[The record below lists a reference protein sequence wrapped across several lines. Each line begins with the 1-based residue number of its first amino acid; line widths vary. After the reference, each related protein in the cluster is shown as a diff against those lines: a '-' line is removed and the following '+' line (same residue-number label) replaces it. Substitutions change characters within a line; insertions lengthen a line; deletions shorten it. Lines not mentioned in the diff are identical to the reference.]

1 MSRIGKLP
9 IAIPSGVEVK
19 VGADVVEVKGAK
31 AALTTPVC
39 DLLSYEVA
47 DGHITL
53 TRKAE
58 TRESRAQHGL
68 RRTLLANCI
77 EGVTK
82 GFSKTLE
89 VIGVGYRVAVKG
101 NVIELQVGFSHPVL
115 VELPAGLSAKV
126 EGQKLTIMGADKVLV
141 GEMAAR
147 IRRIREP
154 EPYKGKGIKYET
166 ETILRKATEHARK
179 NMVKVPLIEGTLPY
193 EILGEFGAGRVMLK
207 PASRGTGIIAGG
219 AVRAVMEA
227 AGVNDVL
234 AKAIG
239 TNNPHNVLRATMAGL
254 AALRSAD
261 AVSEIRG
268 MKLEAPRK

>member
-47 DGHITL
+47 DGHVTL

-77 EGVTK
+77 
-82 GFSKTLE
+82 E

-147 IRRIREP
+147 IRRIRKP

-166 ETILRKATEHARK
+166 ETILRKAGK
-179 NMVKVPLIEGTLPY
+179 
-193 EILGEFGAGRVMLK
+193 
-207 PASRGTGIIAGG
+207 SGG
-219 AVRAVMEA
+219 K
-227 AGVNDVL
+227 G
-234 AKAIG
+234 K
-239 TNNPHNVLRATMAGL
+239 
-254 AALRSAD
+254 
-261 AVSEIRG
+261 
-268 MKLEAPRK
+268 

>member
-89 VIGVGYRVAVKG
+89 VIGVGYRVAV
-101 NVIELQVGFSHPVL
+101 VL
-115 VELPAGLSAKV
+115 SKISVKIL
-126 EGQKLTIMGADKVLV
+126 LTIPGFAFPCVAFIVCPTKNPID
-141 GEMAAR
+141 
-147 IRRIREP
+147 
-154 EPYKGKGIKYET
+154 
-166 ETILRKATEHARK
+166 RKS
-179 NMVKVPLIEGTLPY
+179 VV
-193 EILGEFGAGRVMLK
+193 
-207 PASRGTGIIAGG
+207 
-219 AVRAVMEA
+219 
-227 AGVNDVL
+227 
-234 AKAIG
+234 
-239 TNNPHNVLRATMAGL
+239 
-254 AALRSAD
+254 
-261 AVSEIRG
+261 
-268 MKLEAPRK
+268 